1 MDGGRT
7 RASLPMDPRDL
18 VRYGRTVDVRSAGG
32 DDQTGVA
39 VAIEDGCPG
48 LELR

>member
-7 RASLPMDPRDL
+7 QAYLPMDPRDL
-18 VRYGRTVDVRSAGG
+18 VRYGPTVDVPPAGG